1 MTTLAVRQS
10 VADYD
15 TWETAFDGHEKVR
28 RSHGATGHRVLRN
41 GNDILVL
48 VEFPDEA
55 SAQAFGADPSLR
67 EVMAEAGVVGTPD
80 ITLRNQSSA
89 EQY

>member
-10 VADYD
+10 VTDYD
-15 TWETAFDGHEKVR
+15 TWEAAFDGHEKVR
-28 RSHGATGHRVLRN
+28 RSHGATGHRVLRL
-41 GNDILVL
+41 GDDVLVL

-55 SAQAFGADPSLR
+55 SAQSFQHDPSLR
-67 EVMAEAGVVGTPD
+67 EVMTAAGVIGAPD
-80 ITLRNQSSA
+80 ITVRTQTSL

>member
-1 MTTLAVRQS
+1 MTTLAVRHS

-15 TWETAFDGHEKVR
+15 KWETAFDGHEKVR
-28 RSHGATGHRVLRN
+28 RSHGATGHRVLRD

-48 VEFPDEA
+48 VEFPDA
-55 SAQAFGADPSLR
+55 TSAQSFQSDPSLGQ
-67 EVMAEAGVVGTPD
+67 VMAESGILGAPD
-80 ITLRNQSSA
+80 ITVRTQTSV